1 MAEKIIT
8 LNRPNFLASEVGLRT
23 VTYTFAKTFAT
34 AVTENGRKII
44 KAGTIYPAN
53 DATAVGIVFQ
63 DVDIT
68 DGDRPEALMVAGHYY
83 SDKLSASPASAVTT
97 AFVAKGLYGEV
108 SPTVT
113 VPADGLL
120 D

>member
-23 VTYTFAKTFAT
+23 VTYTLHLDAT
-34 AVTENGRKII
+34 NGTEEGSRIYI
-44 KAGTIYPAN
+44 KAGTIYPKN

-63 DVDIT
+63 DIDVT
-68 DGDRPEALMVAGHYY
+68 DGDAVGALMVAGHYY
-83 SDKLSASPASAVTT
+83 SDKLAKSISSEATT
-97 AFVAKGLYGEV
+97 AFVAKGLFGEV

>member
-1 MAEKIIT
+1 MAEQIIT

-23 VTYTFAKTFAT
+23 VTYTFASTYSG

-44 KAGTIYPAN
+44 KAGSIYPTN
-53 DATAVGIVFQ
+53 DASAVGIVFQ
-63 DVDIT
+63 DVDVT
-68 DGDRPEALMVAGHYY
+68 DGNKVEALMVSGHYY
-83 SDKLSASPASAVTT
+83 SDKLPVSPATATVT
-97 AFVAKGLYGEV
+97 AFTGKGLYGEV
-108 SPTVT
+108 EPTTT